1 MWLGDH
7 TSAGTAQFEP
17 KPAAYNGRHS
27 LCHVVVRDGR
37 GGSDGER
44 ILRHSSITVTTG
56 TDVDVIEEVQRVAV
70 SGMNELSG
78 IQGVDGSRDDRI
90 MRLLSSRTSEALSWN
105 NGKGL

>member
-1 MWLGDH
+1 MLALRNSSRNRRPTMGGIH
-7 TSAGTAQFEP
+7 CATLLFAMGVE
-17 KPAAYNGRHS
+17 AAT
-27 LCHVVVRDGR
+27 VQ
-37 GGSDGER
+37 R

-105 NGKGL
+105 KGKGL